1 MSATLFNQETSS
13 PSVIRRTPMSNEDT
27 SNNSQRA
34 ANRRSL
40 SDKIRNLFRKD
51 STSPNRSASN
61 DRRPVTKP
69 ARQTSPSPEAPGLQA
84 PTVHWPFSKKKAKVA
99 ATTSTS
105 TTNKKKTKDG
115 RKTKQTPTTSMEI
128 SSPIYVQDNR
138 TAIYG
143 QNFVPRTPELVYGS
157 YEGIQTSTNYDG
169 TTTKGPRNYTVVDET
184 RQYQQVVAP
193 DVDVFI
199 PSTYTSNRSPSPPMN
214 RQRLPNSNSEYR
226 YQNDS
231 VMPSIKIPLADVE
244 VMNTPQRKR
253 KVGDTPPLMNTQRL
267 ADKPPVFPQTSS
279 RPPSTIQ
286 PSNLTSNPTQWNS
299 MSSSTYNNNMD
310 TRAARPT
317 SKDNDVPKLNAPSI
331 SLSSA
336 PNKKKTKR
344 TKSQSRADEINASS
358 STISN
363 LVRINPVQPNR
374 AWSSTYGSLPDAE
387 IIPDNGFN
395 SFKPSKSTSNKYP
408 GLSAIVGHHMRPA
421 PIYHR
426 EIPPITTTT
435 TTTITATATPQ
446 RRRRFETSTTTL
458 NEYGQNEPW
467 TQTTAKDTST
477 STSNLQRYD
486 GYIRPMSPQ
495 QPIVSVDISVM
506 QLDADDLRGVPSP
519 SSVRPL
525 RYESPERPG
534 TYRSSKTIYTRDRQH
549 VGSGEIRTWSS
560 QDVNTNDNRPD
571 MYKKPYSFVEAERT
585 SEKRKDEYEH
595 QVVPPEKKT
604 NFDEYRYSP
613 RAHEQNLYEKQ
624 QQILDDND
632 HEMEEERYEV
642 SYVYDNQ
649 NQSAYEAKKYYLESQ
664 SANQYSHDIGSINN
678 LVSSNPI
685 AIIQSSP
692 IPERGQAY
700 EQSPRS
706 FMSNEYAQ
714 EFLLKAAP
722 VENSK
727 QIPYTCTLKRTD
739 SYDGLGILISTDT
752 ERRANHFIREV
763 EPNSPGHRAGLR
775 PNDRII
781 SINGVNIEN
790 ADFNNVLILIKQGL
804 NNDNLQFSVMHELD
818 FI

>member
-1 MSATLFNQETSS
+1 MSATIFNQQTNS

-40 SDKIRNLFRKD
+40 SDKLRNLFRKD

-69 ARQTSPSPEAPGLQA
+69 VRQTSPSPEAPGLQA

-115 RKTKQTPTTSMEI
+115 RKTKQTPAKSMEI

-143 QNFVPRTPELVYGS
+143 QNFVPRTPELVHGS

-169 TTTKGPRNYTVVDET
+169 KTTIEPRNYTVVDET

-231 VMPSIKIPLADVE
+231 VLPSIKIPLADVE
-244 VMNTPQRKR
+244 VMHTPQRKR
-253 KVGDTPPLMNTQRL
+253 KVGDTPPLMSTPRL
-267 ADKPPVFPQTSS
+267 AEKPPVFPQTSS
-279 RPPSTIQ
+279 RPPSTY
-286 PSNLTSNPTQWNS
+286 NNN
-299 MSSSTYNNNMD
+299 NNNMD
-310 TRAARPT
+310 TRAARST
-317 SKDNDVPKLNAPSI
+317 SKDNDAPKLNAPSI
-331 SLSSA
+331 SLGST

-344 TKSQSRADEINASS
+344 TKSQSRADEINGSS

-395 SFKPSKSTSNKYP
+395 SFKPSKNTSNKYP
-408 GLSAIVGHHMRPA
+408 GLSAIVWHHMRPA

-435 TTTITATATPQ
+435 TTTTTPK
-446 RRRRFETSTTTL
+446 RTRRFETSTTTL

-467 TQTTAKDTST
+467 THTTAKDTST

-495 QPIVSVDISVM
+495 QPIVSVDISVI

-519 SSVRPL
+519 SPVRPL
-525 RYESPERPG
+525 RYESPEPPG
-534 TYRSSKTIYTRDRQH
+534 TYRSSKTIYTRDRKH
-549 VGSGEIRTWSS
+549 VGCGEIRTWSS
-560 QDVNTNDNRPD
+560 QDINTNDNRPD

-595 QVVPPEKKT
+595 QVVPPEKKN

-632 HEMEEERYEV
+632 QEMEEERYEV
-642 SYVYDNQ
+642 SYVYDDQ
-649 NQSAYEAKKYYLESQ
+649 NQSTYAAKKYYHESQ
-664 SANQYSHDIGSINN
+664 SANQYSHGIGGINN

-692 IPERGQAY
+692 IPERGQSY
-700 EQSPRS
+700 EQSSRS

-752 ERRANHFIREV
+752 ETRANHFIREV
-763 EPNSPGHRAGLR
+763 EPNSPGHKAGLR

-781 SINGVNIEN
+781 SINGVNVEN